1 MKKLLNLCLCIIIVS
16 CVEENVA
23 STAPIDDTFD
33 TTTAN
38 VVKDGAFVGIGHT
51 ASGTATVYDS
61 GGVKTVVLDP
71 FSSQNGPDL
80 KVYLSKD
87 KSATSY
93 IRLGVLKSTNGKQSY
108 PVPGNLSLNEYQYVH
123 IWCERFS
130 VEFARAELK

>member
-1 MKKLLNLCLCIIIVS
+1 MKKLLTFSLCIILVS
-16 CVEENVA
+16 CAEENVVP
-23 STAPIDDTFD
+23 TAPIDDTFN

-38 VVKDGAFVGIGHT
+38 AVKTGTFIGVGHT
-51 ASGTATVYDS
+51 ASGTAILYDS
-61 GGVKTVVLDP
+61 AGIKTVVLDP

-108 PVPGNLSLNEYQYVH
+108 SVPGNPSLDEYQYVH